1 MAELIS
7 SSIPN
12 LINGVSQQPPSLR
25 LPTQAEHQLN
35 GLSSVV
41 NGLSKR
47 PNTDFIKRI
56 GNSGTMDNAFIHT
69 MQRDANEFYILVI
82 HGNVPRVFDAD
93 GVERTV
99 NYPSSSALGYLQ
111 GITNHANE
119 ISATTVNDFTF
130 IVNKSKTTA
139 MSSNYSVTRNPE
151 ALVYLK
157 KGDYGTDYNIN
168 VTKGGVTYTA
178 SYETMNSHQDTD
190 AATRQAEDSVQTDY
204 IITQLRND
212 YISSAIPNVTVTEY
226 SNNILH
232 FQSTDGSEFDIE
244 TNDSNGNT
252 QLLSFKDTV
261 ADFKTLPPTG
271 PTGFKIAV
279 IGDNSKGQDDYYV
292 ALTKPDTNSKQV
304 WKETIKDGVRT
315 DFLDDTMPHQ
325 LISNADGTFTYQ
337 PTAWDSRTVGDDD
350 TNPFPSFIGK
360 KLNDIFFHQNRLG
373 VLSGENVI
381 MSENGSY
388 FNFFTKTV
396 LTTLDSGP
404 IDVAVSNNQVSVLKH
419 AVPFDNT
426 LLLFSDLN
434 QFALEGDIVLT
445 NETVSINITTQFE
458 ADLTSKPVGSGKN
471 VYFATSRNAFAGIRE
486 YFVDADVETN
496 DANSITAHVPTL
508 IKGSITDLA
517 ASSNEDMLL
526 AKGSVDND
534 IVYVYSYYFQGTEK
548 LQSAWS
554 KWRMSGTVRNFH
566 FTKSDIY
573 FVIEDTTG
581 IYIEKLS
588 LNDQP
593 SGANAVSSA
602 NKHFIPLIDRKI
614 EVTSADFVGTTFT
627 PQYTNSEIIVIGSDG
642 TQQTVA
648 EFDTAHNQLPTGTS
662 YWYGIPYRFEYTF
675 SEIVMKQGEMPI
687 TTGRLQLRNMTLNFS
702 DTGTFDVDVTQKGR
716 TGRTTNFVAS
726 TLDSSSSALNNI
738 ALSTDT
744 FKFGIIGNAEQV
756 TITLTS
762 NSFIPCTFQSAE
774 WEGVFTNRNRR
785 I

>member
-1 MAELIS
+1 MAELLS

-47 PNTDFIKRI
+47 PNTDFIKKI
-56 GNSGTMDNAFIHT
+56 GNSGTMNNAFIHT

-82 HGNVPRVFDAD
+82 HNNVPRVFDAD

-99 NYPSSSALGYLQ
+99 SYPSSSALGYLS
-111 GITNHANE
+111 GITNYANE
-119 ISATTVNDFTF
+119 ISATTVNDYTF
-130 IVNKSKTTA
+130 IVNKSKTILSDASTSA
-139 MSSNYSVTRNPE
+139 ARNPE

-204 IITQLRND
+204 IIYQLRND
-212 YISSAIPNVTVTEY
+212 YQSSPIPNVAVTEY

-232 FQSTDGSEFDIE
+232 FRSTDGSEFDIE

-271 PTGFKIAV
+271 PTGFKIAIV
-279 IGDNSKGQDDYYV
+279 GDNSKGQDDYYV
-292 ALTKPDTNSKQV
+292 ALTQPDTNSKQV
-304 WKETIKDGVRT
+304 WKETIKDDVRT
-315 DFLDDTMPHQ
+315 DFVASTMPHQ

-350 TNPFPSFIGK
+350 TNPFPSFVDK

-434 QFALEGDIVLT
+434 QFALEGDIVLS

-471 VYFATSRNAFAGIRE
+471 VYFATSRNSFAGIRE

-496 DANSITAHVPTL
+496 DANSITAHVPTF
-508 IKGSITDLA
+508 IKGSVTDLA
-517 ASSNEDMLL
+517 ASSNEDLL
-526 AKGSVDND
+526 LVKGSVDND

-573 FVIEDTTG
+573 FVIEDSTG
-581 IYIEKLS
+581 IYLEKLA

-593 SGANAVSSA
+593 TGVNSVGSS
-602 NKHFIPLIDRKI
+602 NKEFIPLIDRKV
-614 EVTSADFVGTTFT
+614 EVTSSDFVGTTFT
-627 PQYTNSEIIVIGSDG
+627 PAFTNSETIVIGSDG
-642 TQQTVA
+642 SQQTVSA
-648 EFDTAHNQLPTGTS
+648 FNSTYNSVPVGTS

-675 SEIVMKQGEMPI
+675 SEIVMKQGEMPV

-702 DTGTFDVDVTQKGR
+702 DTGVFNVSVDQKGR
-716 TGRTTNFVAS
+716 TGRTAFFNANTIDSNTS
-726 TLDSSSSALNNI
+726 TLNNI
-738 ALSTDT
+738 TLATDT
-744 FKFGIIGNAEQV
+744 YKFGVVGNSENV
-756 TITLTS
+756 SITLS
-762 NSFIPCTFQSAE
+762 SDSFIPCTFQSAE